1 MSEDV
6 LLLSVEQPVGYQ
18 VKELKGLIY
27 ASRPIS
33 LTVAGL
39 EAELDVILEKLRHDA
54 KKVGAN
60 AVLGLRIE
68 TRRVVGVGGEWVL
81 LLAYGTAAVIV
92 KEKQA

>member
-6 LLLSVEQPVGYQ
+6 VLLSIDQPAGYR
-18 VKELKGLIY
+18 VRELRGVVY

-39 EAELDVILEKLRHDA
+39 EAELDAIMEKVKQEAR
-54 KKVGAN
+54 KRGAN
-60 AVLGLRIE
+60 AVLGLRVE

-81 LLAYGTAAVIV
+81 LLAYGTAAVIE
-92 KEKQA
+92 KEG

>member
-6 LLLSVEQPVGYQ
+6 LLLSIEQPVGYQ

-54 KKVGAN
+54 KKMGAN

-81 LLAYGTAAVIV
+81 LLAYGTAAVIE

>member
-6 LLLSVEQPVGYQ
+6 LLLSIEQPVGYQ

-39 EAELDVILEKLRHDA
+39 EAELDAILEKLRHDA

-81 LLAYGTAAVIV
+81 LLAYGTAAVIE